1 MSRALKFAVPALSV
15 VLMGACASTGSS
27 ESKANADAEA
37 ALAAGMAPTTAEQIA
52 EMARADPLTRANF
65 WAAEFRKHP
74 EDLETTI
81 QFTTSLREIGS
92 HARAIDVLTS
102 TIPAHPKSDTLR
114 VILGRALMSEGR
126 PGEAADAYYRASV
139 INPQNAAAYAGLGL
153 ALDQMERHFDAQA
166 AYAAAL
172 QIEPDRVS
180 TLTNYGLSLALSGQL
195 VKAEERLRYAS
206 TLPGA
211 DVRVRQN
218 LALILGLQGRF
229 EDMREVDPHAPKRT
243 VESNLDTLRSMMA
256 PTRTY
261 EALKEE
267 TAPEEDA
274 PAQAPQEKAESSLR
288 LRGALGSD

>member
-1 MSRALKFAVPALSV
+1 
-15 VLMGACASTGSS
+15 
-27 ESKANADAEA
+27 
-37 ALAAGMAPTTAEQIA
+37 
-52 EMARADPLTRANF
+52 
-65 WAAEFRKHP
+65 
-74 EDLETTI
+74 
-81 QFTTSLREIGS
+81 
-92 HARAIDVLTS
+92 
-102 TIPAHPKSDTLR
+102 
-114 VILGRALMSEGR
+114 
-126 PGEAADAYYRASV
+126 
-139 INPQNAAAYAGLGL
+139 
-153 ALDQMERHFDAQA
+153 MERHFDAQA

-267 TAPEEDA
+267 AAPEEDA